1 MILRTTFI
9 VATAILFLSG
19 PAWGDPLK
27 FKSKGAF
34 SEDFHF
40 NNGSNKGHSNIKF
53 LGGFKPQ
60 SGTHDGFF
68 KFHEDHFVLVVPHDF
83 DDSNDGPAPGP
94 VTTPEPG
101 VLTLLLAGVLGLGVF
116 AYRRN
121 VSAVAAQ

>member
-1 MILRTTFI
+1 MILRTAFI

-19 PAWGDPLK
+19 PAQGDPLK
-27 FKSKGAF
+27 FKSHGAF
-34 SEDFHF
+34 SENFHF
-40 NNGSNKGHSNIKF
+40 NNNSNNGHSNVKF

-60 SGTHDGFF
+60 SGKNEGFF

-83 DDSNDGPAPGP
+83 DNSNDGPKDP

>member
-40 NNGSNKGHSNIKF
+40 NNNGHSNIKF

-60 SGTHDGFF
+60 SEKHDGFF

-83 DDSNDGPAPGP
+83 DDSNDGPTNDP

-101 VLTLLLAGVLGLGVF
+101 VLSLLFAGVLGLAVF

-121 VSAVAAQ
+121 VSAVAAR